1 MRPLTDTTPKPLLKI
16 CGKTLIEHNIEPI
29 MHLFDEIFIIV
40 KYKKEQFGEYFGD
53 NFLGK
58 KIHYVEQIEQAGTGA
73 AILSLDG
80 KISGEFVV
88 LSGDDLYD
96 PKDIEKLTKQ
106 NGFGS
111 LCKSVE
117 NPQDFGVFQ
126 TDSTGKVIKIIEKPT
141 ENIYGNLVSIGIH
154 KFDDTIFEDLKK
166 IPLSARGEL
175 EITDLID
182 LYIQQEKYHAAEAM
196 GRWTTIGYPWDMLKG
211 TDVIVG
217 DFSENIDKWAIIEP
231 NVVVHGNI
239 FLEKWAIIKSG
250 TYIEGNVYI
259 GENTII
265 GPNAYIRG
273 NSTIGKNSKIG
284 AFVELKASYVG
295 ENTNIPHLS
304 YIGDSVIGNFV
315 NFGGGTKVANLRHDE
330 KNIRAMNKGKLMDTG
345 RRKLGAIIGDGTHT
359 GINTLVYPGRVL
371 ETNSTTLPG
380 EIIK

>member
-1 MRPLTDTTPKPLLKI
+1 MNLVIMAAGEGSRMRPLTDTTPKPLLKI

-40 KYKKEQFGEYFGD
+40 KYKKEQFSEYFGD

-58 KIHYVEQIEQAGTGA
+58 KIYYVEQIEQAGTGA

-126 TDSTGKVIKIIEKPT
+126 TDNTGKVIKIIEKPT

-166 IPLSARGEL
+166 IPLSPRGEL

-182 LYIQQEKYHAAEAM
+182 LYIQQEKYHAVEAM

-217 DFSENIDKWAIIEP
+217 DFSENIDK
-231 NVVVHGNI
+231 
-239 FLEKWAIIKSG
+239 
-250 TYIEGNVYI
+250 
-259 GENTII
+259 
-265 GPNAYIRG
+265 
-273 NSTIGKNSKIG
+273 
-284 AFVELKASYVG
+284 
-295 ENTNIPHLS
+295 
-304 YIGDSVIGNFV
+304 
-315 NFGGGTKVANLRHDE
+315 
-330 KNIRAMNKGKLMDTG
+330 
-345 RRKLGAIIGDGTHT
+345 
-359 GINTLVYPGRVL
+359 
-371 ETNSTTLPG
+371 
-380 EIIK
+380 

>member
-1 MRPLTDTTPKPLLKI
+1 MAAGEGSRMRPLTDTTPKPLLKI

-40 KYKKEQFGEYFGD
+40 KYKKEQFSEYFGD

-58 KIHYVEQIEQAGTGA
+58 KIHYVEQIEQA
-73 AILSLDG
+73 
-80 KISGEFVV
+80 
-88 LSGDDLYD
+88 
-96 PKDIEKLTKQ
+96 
-106 NGFGS
+106 
-111 LCKSVE
+111 
-117 NPQDFGVFQ
+117 
-126 TDSTGKVIKIIEKPT
+126 
-141 ENIYGNLVSIGIH
+141 
-154 KFDDTIFEDLKK
+154 
-166 IPLSARGEL
+166 
-175 EITDLID
+175 
-182 LYIQQEKYHAAEAM
+182 
-196 GRWTTIGYPWDMLKG
+196 G

-315 NFGGGTKVANLRHDE
+315 NFGWGTKVANLRHDE
-330 KNIRAMNKGKLMDTG
+330 KNIRAMNKGKLVDTG

-359 GINTLVYPGRVL
+359 GINTLIYPGRVL